1 LLSLSEVRG
10 GDVRRN
16 IRWVEVQEIEKIES
30 VQAKLK
36 LRILAQNRKPRQAEN
51 LFLVEI
57 QSISA
62 TNHQFL
68 RQRFRVP
75 SKAQL
80 RAKVP
85 FLRGP
90 PIAPR
95 LRVMPVK

>member
-1 LLSLSEVRG
+1 M
-10 GDVRRN
+10 
-16 IRWVEVQEIEKIES
+16 
-30 VQAKLK
+30 
-36 LRILAQNRKPRQAEN
+36 
-51 LFLVEI
+51 FVEI
-57 QSISA
+57 FVGLKFRRLKRL
-62 TNHQFL
+62 NQFL